1 MTRDLPAL
9 QRFIDQHEIA
19 SWDNLVTRADADPEW
34 FWTAVIEF
42 LDLRFGT
49 PFDRILDQT
58 KGPEWAEWCVGG
70 TTNLATN
77 CLQRPREAGRG
88 GESVIEWV
96 AESGTRRTVTY
107 DALADEVA
115 RVSAGMQDL
124 GIGQSDVVAI
134 FMPTVPEAIA
144 AFLAIVSIGA
154 IALPVFSGFGDDAL
168 VDRLTDGGAVA
179 IITAD
184 RTFRRGKSIEMA
196 AQVVGLRYRLPALR
210 HVIVAPREPGAALG
224 SGVVSWHDLAS
235 TARAQPPLELPAET
249 PAMLVFTSGTTG
261 RAKGTVHSHCGF
273 MVKTAADYGLIHDLK
288 AEDRLL
294 WMSDMGWLTGPM
306 LAAAVPMMGATMIL
320 VEGTPDWPDA
330 GRMWRIADELGATFL
345 GVAPTMIRA
354 VMQQP
359 EGTVEAHDLSS
370 LRITASTGE
379 PWTPEAW
386 EWFRTTVRRGGELP
400 LLNYS
405 GGTEIGGGILGTS
418 LLHRDLPPCAFG
430 GPLPGMH
437 VIALGEDGA
446 PIQPGEVGELALS
459 GPSIGL
465 TRGLWKDPQRYLDSY
480 WSARPG
486 VWMHGDFVSIDEE
499 GHWYLHGRS
508 DDTIKI
514 AGKRTGPAEVEAL
527 LLGTGLVA
535 EAAAV
540 GISHPVKGQAV
551 ACACVLARGIQANE
565 VTAGKLRDVIAAG
578 LGSSFRPQRIVFVPD
593 LPKTRTMKLM
603 RRVVRAVF
611 EGRPSGDLS
620 GMVNPEAVE
629 VLAARVN
636 HQLDEEI
643 GDLGDG
649 SQPS

>member
-1 MTRDLPAL
+1 MSTDLPAI
-9 QRFIDQHEIA
+9 QRFIDQNGLDG
-19 SWDNLVTRADADPEW
+19 WDALVSRADSEPEW
-34 FWTAVIEF
+34 FWPAVIDF

-49 PFDRILDQT
+49 PFERILDQSR
-58 KGPEWAEWCVGG
+58 GPEWAEWCVGG

-77 CLQRPREAGRG
+77 CLLRPQDAGLG
-88 GESVIEWV
+88 GKPVIEWV
-96 AESGTRRTVTY
+96 REDGERRTVTY
-107 DALADEVA
+107 DELAHEVA
-115 RVSAGMQDL
+115 HVAAGMQDL
-124 GIGQSDVVAI
+124 GIERGDVVAI
-134 FMPTVPEAIA
+134 FMPSVPEAIS

-168 VDRLTDGGAVA
+168 MDRLTDGGAVA
-179 IITAD
+179 VVTAD
-184 RTFRRGKSIEMA
+184 RTFRRGKAIEMA
-196 AQVVGLRYRLPALR
+196 AQVAGLHQRLHALR
-210 HVIVAPREPGAALG
+210 HIIVAPREPGAAVDTG
-224 SGVVSWHDLAS
+224 FVSWADLARTS
-235 TARAQPPLELPAET
+235 RAQPPLELPAEA

-273 MVKTAADYGLIHDLK
+273 MVKTAADYGLIHDLN
-288 AEDRLL
+288 ADDRLL

-320 VEGTPDWPDA
+320 IEGAPDWPDA
-330 GRMWRIADELGATFL
+330 GRIWRLADELDATFL

-359 EGTVEAHDLSS
+359 QGTVEAHDLSG

-386 EWFRTTVRRGGELP
+386 EWFRITVRRGGEVP

-430 GPLPGMH
+430 GPLPGMRA
-437 VIALGEDGA
+437 VALGEDGA
-446 PIQPGEVGELALS
+446 PIHPSAVGELALA

-465 TRGLWKDPQRYLDSY
+465 TRGLWNDPQRYLDSY

-486 VWMHGDFVSIDEE
+486 VWMHGDFVSIDED

-540 GISHPVKGQAV
+540 GIDDPVKGQAV
-551 ACACVLARGIQANE
+551 ACACVPANGVPTDE
-565 VTAGKLRDVIAAG
+565 AIVGVLRDAVAGG
-578 LGSSFRPQRIVFVPD
+578 LGSSFRPKRIVFVPD

-603 RRVVRAVF
+603 RRVVRAAF
-611 EGRPSGDLS
+611 EGKPAGDLS
-620 GMVNPEAVE
+620 GLVNPEAVE
-629 VLAARVN
+629 ALCER
-636 HQLDEEI
+636 I
-643 GDLGDG
+643 GL
-649 SQPS
+649 QK

>member
-1 MTRDLPAL
+1 MSADLPAL
-9 QRFIDQHEIA
+9 QRFIDRHGLDG
-19 SWDNLVTRADADPEW
+19 WDALVSRADAEPEW
-34 FWTAVIEF
+34 FWPAVIEF
-42 LDLRFGT
+42 LGLRFGT
-49 PFDRILDQT
+49 PFTRILDQSR
-58 KGPEWAEWCVGG
+58 GPEWAEWCIGG

-77 CLQRPREAGRG
+77 CLQRSCDRG
-88 GESVIEWV
+88 LGDKPVIEWV
-96 AESGTRRTVTY
+96 AENGAGRIVTY
-107 DALADEVA
+107 DGLATEVA
-115 RVSAGMQDL
+115 HVAAGMQDL
-124 GIGQSDVVAI
+124 GIGRGDVVAI
-134 FMPTVPEAIA
+134 FMPSVPEAIA

-179 IITAD
+179 VVTAD
-184 RTFRRGKSIEMA
+184 RTFRRGKAIEMA
-196 AQVVGLRYRLPALR
+196 RQVAGLRHRLPALR
-210 HVIVAPREPGAALG
+210 HVIVAPREPGATVEEGFVA
-224 SGVVSWHDLAS
+224 WADLVS
-235 TARAQPPLELPAET
+235 TARAEPPLELPAES

-273 MVKTAADYGLIHDLK
+273 MVKTAADYGLIHDLN
-288 AEDRLL
+288 ANDRLL

-306 LAAAVPMMGATMIL
+306 LAAAVPMMGATTIL

-330 GRMWRIADELGATFL
+330 GRMWRLASEFGATFL

-359 EGTVEAHDLSS
+359 KGTVEAHDLSS

-386 EWFRTTVRRGGELP
+386 EWFRTAVRRGGEVP

-418 LLHRDLPPCAFG
+418 LLHRNLPPCAFG
-430 GPLPGMH
+430 GPLPGMR
-437 VIALGEDGA
+437 VVPLGEDGA
-446 PIQPGEVGELALS
+446 PIGPGEVGELALA

-465 TRGLWKDPQRYLDSY
+465 TRGLWNDPGRYIESY

-486 VWMHGDFVSIDEE
+486 FWMQGDFVSIDEG

-540 GISHPVKGQAV
+540 GIDDPLKGQAV
-551 ACACVLARGIQANE
+551 ACACVLADGVADDE
-565 VTAGKLRDVIAAG
+565 TTEGKLRNAVAAG
-578 LGSSFRPQRIVFVPD
+578 LGSSFRPNRIVVVPD

-603 RRVVRAVF
+603 RRIVRAVL
-611 EGRPSGDLS
+611 EGRNPGDLS
-620 GMVNPEAVE
+620 GLMNPEAVE
-629 VLAARVN
+629 VLIARA
-636 HQLDEEI
+636 
-643 GDLGDG
+643 GK
-649 SQPS
+649 